1 MSSGFVSETE
11 LAEARKQRQEEWE
24 KVRRP
29 EDPEERPDEPYDG
42 RSLYERLKE
51 QKDKKDME
59 FEESRKLKNL
69 IRGLDDDEID
79 FLDMVDQSKMN
90 AEKQKHL
97 QDMKEI
103 QEFRE
108 RQTTIDESQID
119 KKRQMEMEKPK
130 ITRNSSSSHTSQKSI
145 LKGVIVQK
153 RKTTEPTGD
162 EPQAKKVDC
171 PKKGTQ
177 EDDKSEKTNGNLV
190 CLGVLPGIGRYDSSD
205 ESDSSYTDVEEDLSG
220 PCCMDLV
227 GRKIL
232 KKSAEEECK

>member
-1 MSSGFVSETE
+1 MSSGFVTETE

-29 EDPEERPDEPYDG
+29 EDPEERPEEPYDG
-42 RSLYERLKE
+42 RSLFERLKE
-51 QKDKKDME
+51 QKDKKDLE

-90 AEKQKHL
+90 AEKLKHL
-97 QDMKEI
+97 QEMKEI

-108 RQTTIDESQID
+108 RQNTIDESQID

-130 ITRNSSSSHTSQKSI
+130 ITRSSSSHTSQKSI

-153 RKTTEPTGD
+153 RKPSEPTGN
-162 EPQAKKVDC
+162 EPAAKKVDT
-171 PKKGTQ
+171 PAK
-177 EDDKSEKTNGNLV
+177 EKSDGNLV
-190 CLGVLPGIGRYDSSD
+190 CVGVLPGIGKYDSSD
-205 ESDSSYTDVEEDLSG
+205 ESDSSCTDLDEEVSVS
-220 PCCMDLV
+220 CCMDLV

-232 KKSAEEECK
+232 KKSDDDCK